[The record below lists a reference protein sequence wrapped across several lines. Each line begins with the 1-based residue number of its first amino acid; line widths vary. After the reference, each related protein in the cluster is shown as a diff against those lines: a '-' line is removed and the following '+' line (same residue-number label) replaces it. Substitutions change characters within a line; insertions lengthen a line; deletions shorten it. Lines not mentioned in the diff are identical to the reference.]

1 MTGKE
6 LMKHLHMGC
15 GEPLT
20 TALNQQQV
28 NKKDLNKNQDKP
40 TGRKTLKDF
49 PVN

>member
-15 GEPLT
+15 GEPLKT
-20 TALNQQQV
+20 VLHNPQTV
-28 NKKDLNKNQDKP
+28 KKDLQKNQVRQSETKAC
-40 TGRKTLKDF
+40 KTF